1 MSAPQTVSLYIERSD
16 EETVTLEG
24 RVIPRRDVLRIVQ
37 VGSGDYA
44 TLTEEVARKHGLWE
58 EDV

>member
-1 MSAPQTVSLYIERSD
+1 MTTTTVSLFIERSD

-44 TLTEEVARKHGLWE
+44 TLTEETATRHGLWD
-58 EDV
+58 EDI